1 MRPGRDSLASLGTPE
16 RLGDLPMVP
25 IPAGAPIFEQRLE
38 YFSPEYAAPR
48 YAGNISETSW
58 SRADTARM
66 TYVYAYDR
74 LGRLVD
80 GHCTT
85 GAAPSARHY
94 GERNITYDKN
104 SNILSLD
111 RYNGAIAAPRYRYSY
126 DGNRILTVGMCRTSP
141 VGQTPVTEYAYRY
154 DSMGNVTFN
163 GAEALQVSYNYRNL
177 PKRAT
182 KADMRAA
189 TGSASTYVVGVAPHV
204 VQNLYLADGTKVR
217 ATNDRGRGYEYLGSL
232 SRTFLS
238 PRHSPNEF
246 GSALGLTKRSLR
258 LNVNGEEADIESIP
272 FAGGRIVKT
281 SNVFVKPDKQ
291 SEVYFGFAAARKG
304 RMKFNGYEPHYYV
317 TDHLGSTRAIVRP
330 AASGVEI
337 MAEYDYMP
345 YGTQHIVAE
354 APTADADYK
363 YTGKEQ
369 QGAFGMYSLYDSQAR
384 FQNVTSGCFLSQDP
398 LSGSFPGISPYIY
411 CGGDPINRADPD
423 GKKIRLS
430 GICTSDFITLLQ
442 SATGNCISLYIDE
455 FGDIKYNDNTADKDR
470 TKNAYTGYAI
480 LLMNIIDDDQ
490 VNIQI
495 NTTDQ
500 NLIDDKLFVFAG
512 AMLGAEYYEDNGIQK
527 AQTIQLVNPSNLKS
541 MDAANNCIGK
551 TAMHEV
557 SESYQA
563 GKIAIEMKQSANYKD
578 KSINDIY
585 SLSHFMATPQS
596 PSSMIRYDIN
606 GTIID
611 NWPKTKKIEIY
622 SNYKLIFTY
631 SL

>member
-1 MRPGRDSLASLGTPE
+1 MITAAHFLIFITRSSP
-16 RLGDLPMVP
+16 LPLSAVCSS
-25 IPAGAPIFEQRLE
+25 GIFSRM
-38 YFSPEYAAPR
+38 
-48 YAGNISETSW
+48 YAGFISETSW

-85 GAAPSARHY
+85 GMAPSARHY

-111 RYNGAIAAPRYRYSY
+111 RYNGAIAATRYRYSY

-189 TGSASTYVVGVAPHV
+189 TGSVSTYVVGVAPHV
-204 VQNLYLADGTKVR
+204 VQNLYLTDGTKVR
-217 ATNDRGRGYEYLGSL
+217 ATDDRGRGYEYLGSL
-232 SRTFLS
+232 
-238 PRHSPNEF
+238 
-246 GSALGLTKRSLR
+246 R
-258 LNVNGEEADIESIP
+258 LNVNGEEAKIESIP

-281 SNVFVKPDKQ
+281 TS
-291 SEVYFGFAAARKG
+291 
-304 RMKFNGYEPHYYV
+304 GYEPHYYV

-330 AASGVEI
+330 AAAGVEI

-354 APTADADYK
+354 APIADADYK

-398 LSGSFPGISPYIY
+398 LSGDFPQFSPYIY
-411 CGGDPINRADPD
+411 CGGDPIGNVDPD
-423 GKKIRLS
+423 GRIWRNAQGEEFTEEDLKHVKVYIFYAKCFVQQAFVQYNKAVKKYGNNAVAMSKTIS
-430 GICTSDFITLLQ
+430 EESFINDW
-442 SATGNCISLYIDE
+442 ANMN
-455 FGDIKYNDNTADKDR
+455 GDIEAVLIMTHGKNQSISMDNGKQITSTGDGKTNIYNDEAFNVQDLGVPAGNIS
-470 TKNAYTGYAI
+470 NATLFMYSCHSA
-480 LLMNIIDDDQ
+480 
-490 VNIQI
+490 
-495 NTTDQ
+495 
-500 NLIDDKLFVFAG
+500 DDKMKAHQNQGALKGCKKPIAQVFSETFNFKIVQG
-512 AMLGAEYYEDNGIQK
+512 TKGSVNYYNWFEAFMNNFLSFGHRPHTYLLPHPANGK
-527 AQTIQLVNPSNLKS
+527 WVYYK
-541 MDAANNCIGK
+541 K
-551 TAMHEV
+551 T
-557 SESYQA
+557 
-563 GKIAIEMKQSANYKD
+563 
-578 KSINDIY
+578 
-585 SLSHFMATPQS
+585 L
-596 PSSMIRYDIN
+596 
-606 GTIID
+606 
-611 NWPKTKKIEIY
+611 
-622 SNYKLIFTY
+622 
-631 SL
+631 

>member
-1 MRPGRDSLASLGTPE
+1 MRPGRHSLATLGTPE

-38 YFSPEYAAPR
+38 YSSPEYAAPR

-111 RYNGAIAAPRYRYSY
+111 RYNGAIAATRYRYAY
-126 DGNRILTVGMCRTSP
+126 DGNRILTVGTCQTSP

-182 KADMRAA
+182 KGDMRAA
-189 TGSASTYVVGVAPHV
+189 TGSVSTYVVGVAPHV

-217 ATNDRGRGYEYLGSL
+217 ATDDRGRGYEYLGSL
-232 SRTFLS
+232 
-238 PRHSPNEF
+238 
-246 GSALGLTKRSLR
+246 R
-258 LNVNGEEADIESIP
+258 LNVNGEVADIESIP

-281 SNVFVKPDKQ
+281 T
-291 SEVYFGFAAARKG
+291 
-304 RMKFNGYEPHYYV
+304 NGYEPHYYI
-317 TDHLGSTRAIVRP
+317 TDHLGSTRTIVKP
-330 AASGVEI
+330 GQSKPVVV
-337 MAEYDYMP
+337 AEFDYMP

-411 CGGDPINRADPD
+411 CAGNPIMFVDPDGRAINFYEVAQYLNLFQDSKYSRLTDMELGPYSVTAMYDADENIIGYTLMRNRRIEYMVDTINDLNHVADNIEYYITGANLFYINGTPSDGMVAMIAGDVAKGLGQQWIEAAGSLEYWLYCFNTLCTAESTFYKRLETEAAQKYIKKAKRHEWHHITPKYTGGDPKGEMVYLPSPYHQMITNEFRALYPYRQ
-423 GKKIRLS
+423 GP
-430 GICTSDFITLLQ
+430 
-442 SATGNCISLYIDE
+442 ATEVVRKQIEKQVYR
-455 FGDIKYNDNTADKDR
+455 KY
-470 TKNAYTGYAI
+470 
-480 LLMNIIDDDQ
+480 
-490 VNIQI
+490 
-495 NTTDQ
+495 
-500 NLIDDKLFVFAG
+500 
-512 AMLGAEYYEDNGIQK
+512 
-527 AQTIQLVNPSNLKS
+527 P
-541 MDAANNCIGK
+541 IGK
-551 TAMHEV
+551 
-557 SESYQA
+557 YPR
-563 GKIAIEMKQSANYKD
+563 KNNK
-578 KSINDIY
+578 
-585 SLSHFMATPQS
+585 
-596 PSSMIRYDIN
+596 
-606 GTIID
+606 
-611 NWPKTKKIEIY
+611 
-622 SNYKLIFTY
+622 
-631 SL
+631 

>member
-1 MRPGRDSLASLGTPE
+1 
-16 RLGDLPMVP
+16 MVP

-38 YFSPEYAAPR
+38 YSSPEYAAPR

-111 RYNGAIAAPRYRYSY
+111 RYNGAIAATRYRYAY
-126 DGNRILTVGMCRTSP
+126 DGNRILTVATCRTSP

-154 DSMGNVTFN
+154 DLMGNVTFN
-163 GAEALQVSYNYRNL
+163 GAEALQVTYNYRNL

-189 TGSASTYVVGVAPHV
+189 TDNASTYVVGVAPHV

-217 ATNDRGRGYEYLGSL
+217 ATDDRGRGYEYLGSL

-258 LNVNGEEADIESIP
+258 LNVNGEVADIESIP
-272 FAGGRIVKT
+272 FAGGRIDKT
-281 SNVFVKPDKQ
+281 T
-291 SEVYFGFAAARKG
+291 
-304 RMKFNGYEPHYYV
+304 NGYEPHYYV

-330 AASGVEI
+330 AAAGVEI

-384 FQNVTSGCFLSQDP
+384 FQNVSDARFLSHDP
-398 LSGSFPGISPYIY
+398 LSGSFPEFSPYIY
-411 CGGDPINRADPD
+411 CGGDPINRADP
-423 GKKIRLS
+423 
-430 GICTSDFITLLQ
+430 
-442 SATGNCISLYIDE
+442 TG
-455 FGDIKYNDNTADKDR
+455 A
-470 TKNAYTGYAI
+470 
-480 LLMNIIDDDQ
+480 
-490 VNIQI
+490 
-495 NTTDQ
+495 
-500 NLIDDKLFVFAG
+500 
-512 AMLGAEYYEDNGIQK
+512 
-527 AQTIQLVNPSNLKS
+527 
-541 MDAANNCIGK
+541 
-551 TAMHEV
+551 
-557 SESYQA
+557 
-563 GKIAIEMKQSANYKD
+563 
-578 KSINDIY
+578 
-585 SLSHFMATPQS
+585 
-596 PSSMIRYDIN
+596 
-606 GTIID
+606 
-611 NWPKTKKIEIY
+611 KIEDPYNIY
-622 SNYKLIFTY
+622 SNHRAEICQQINGLEQLSKTLRDSDMLELINRLIYEYRTIINEYDRLDQSDVTYKIGYWDKTGGGTGYENGSIIIKVGRNESQGVIAHELKHAYQYEMGELSFLIDQNGVDFG
-631 SL
+631 SLYDITDETAAYNRERIVNAGISYYLTGPDQCGEWNDEHVRQFGRKNNLVYGELGNGPININSKIGQRIRVISSFMSYFDIKPYEVYTRKRAPKDDFLYRISGL